1 MKQMIANFLRKL
13 IKLDDYLD
21 DRVFTET
28 ERLEREIEEVRDLA
42 NSNEYE
48 LNDRP
53 NFYDMESQV
62 EELVNDSMAD
72 VYERI
77 EALEEAW
84 VNTEYKEN
92 IHTQYT
98 K

>member
-13 IKLDDYLD
+13 IKLDDYID
-21 DRVFTET
+21 DRVFTEI
-28 ERLEREIEEVRDLA
+28 ERLEREIEEVRD
-42 NSNEYE
+42 E

-77 EALEEAW
+77 EALEEA
-84 VNTEYKEN
+84 
-92 IHTQYT
+92 
-98 K
+98 